1 MAQLQL
7 FLPTPAH
14 RHVTPAQAGDPADH
28 RCRAYDVP
36 IYRVTLVRE
45 CSITAPAP
53 RLRGAQ
59 QAAALLRQYLGAVD
73 REHFVVILLD
83 RKNTPIG
90 INTVSMGSLT
100 ASVVHMRE
108 TFKAAILANA
118 AAILCGH
125 NHPSGDPE
133 PSRED
138 RTLTQRLVD
147 AGKLLGIPLIDHVVI
162 GDGTTA
168 FFSFADQ
175 GLL

>member
-1 MAQLQL
+1 MAQLAL
-7 FLPTPAH
+7 FPSTPTHAAVGAPTDRHPPA
-14 RHVTPAQAGDPADH
+14 
-28 RCRAYDVP
+28 
-36 IYRVTLVRE
+36 YRVPVYRVALVRE
-45 CSITAPAP
+45 TSLPAPAP
-53 RLRGAQ
+53 RLRSAVH
-59 QAAALLRQYLGAVD
+59 AAELLRQYLGAVD

-90 INTVSMGSLT
+90 INTVSIGSLT

-108 TFKAAILANA
+108 VFKPAILANA

-138 RTLTQRLVD
+138 RALTQRLVD
-147 AGKLLGIPLIDHVVI
+147 TGKLLGMPLIDHVVI

-168 FFSFADQ
+168 YVSFADQ
-175 GLL
+175 GLI